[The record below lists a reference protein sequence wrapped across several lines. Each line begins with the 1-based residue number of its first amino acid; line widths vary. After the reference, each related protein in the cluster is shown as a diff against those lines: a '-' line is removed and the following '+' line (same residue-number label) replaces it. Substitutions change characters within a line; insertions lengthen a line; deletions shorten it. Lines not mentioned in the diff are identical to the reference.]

1 MNHLPIGLPIVAA
14 VVSLALALLIE
25 GWARRFMRFWFPK
38 KPYQPGPFVKG
49 YKYLLLAGSAFFF
62 LGALYAYLH
71 G

>member
-1 MNHLPIGLPIVAA
+1 
-14 VVSLALALLIE
+14 
-25 GWARRFMRFWFPK
+25 MRFWFPK